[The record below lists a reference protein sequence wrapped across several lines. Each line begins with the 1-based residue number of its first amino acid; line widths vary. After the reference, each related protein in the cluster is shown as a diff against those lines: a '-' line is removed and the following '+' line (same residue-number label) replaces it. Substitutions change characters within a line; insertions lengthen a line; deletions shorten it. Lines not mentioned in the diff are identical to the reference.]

1 MRAWCDY
8 CDNGCDLCSGGN
20 PDRSDTSSRDS
31 CGNDYHERRLR
42 DAEICVA
49 MLADLLRNSE
59 DNGPPVTHVRI
70 GVSSLALHD
79 WMPLCDEFEK
89 NGIEELER
97 RRQVKI
103 QNAEAEKRRLEQ
115 KRKEL
120 AAELQKTEELLRRS

>member
-20 PDRSDTSSRDS
+20 PDRDATPSRDDRI
-31 CGNDYHERRLR
+31 NDYAQRRLK

-49 MLADLLRNSE
+49 LLADLLRNSE

-70 GVSSLALHD
+70 GSSSLALHE
-79 WMPLCDEFEK
+79 WNPLCDEFEK

-97 RRQVKI
+97 RRQVRI

-120 AAELQKTEELLRRS
+120 AAELQKTEEALRRS

>member
-20 PDRSDTSSRDS
+20 PDRGDTSSRDS
-31 CGNDYHERRLR
+31 RGNDYHERRLR
-42 DAEICVA
+42 DAAICVA
-49 MLADLLRNSE
+49 LLADLLRKSE
-59 DNGPPVTHVRI
+59 DNGPPVTHVGI
-70 GVSSLALHD
+70 GSSSLALHD

-97 RRQVKI
+97 RRQVRI